1 MKKPSASTVLSSMSQ
16 ISDPPTPPGA
26 AAGPLLEVHGIY
38 KAFGHNHV
46 LQGVD
51 LTVHGG
57 ETVAVVG
64 ENGSGKSVLLK
75 ILAGLERADQGAVHL
90 SQKIGYCP
98 QQLELFE
105 GLTVSENLIYFGA
118 AYGLP
123 DRALREA
130 GRHYLDRF
138 HYERYVDTLVKNLSE
153 GTKQKLNL
161 TIALLHAPGLLL
173 LDEPYQGFDYE
184 TFLNFAGLLTEWR
197 SQQRAVLTISHLVT
211 ADLPMD
217 RILEMRDG
225 TLHVSQATPDR
236 L

>member
-1 MKKPSASTVLSSMSQ
+1 MDRVAEQMMASGT
-16 ISDPPTPPGA
+16 TAGA
-26 AAGPLLEVHGIY
+26 LLEVQGVY
-38 KAFGHNHV
+38 KAFGRNQV
-46 LQGVD
+46 LRGVD
-51 LTVHGG
+51 LTVHAG

-75 ILAGLERADQGAVHL
+75 ILAGLERPDRGMVRLGQR
-90 SQKIGYCP
+90 IGYCP
-98 QQLELFE
+98 QRLELFE

-118 AYGLP
+118 AYGLSEQP
-123 DRALREA
+123 LREA
-130 GRHYLDRF
+130 GRYYLERF
-138 HYERYVDTLVKNLSE
+138 RYERYVDTLVKNLSE

-184 TFLNFAGLLTEWR
+184 TFLNFAGLLSEWR
-197 SQQRAVLTISHLVT
+197 SQNRAVLTISHLVT

-217 RILEMRDG
+217 RILEMREG
-225 TLHVSQATPDR
+225 TLHVAQAAPDR